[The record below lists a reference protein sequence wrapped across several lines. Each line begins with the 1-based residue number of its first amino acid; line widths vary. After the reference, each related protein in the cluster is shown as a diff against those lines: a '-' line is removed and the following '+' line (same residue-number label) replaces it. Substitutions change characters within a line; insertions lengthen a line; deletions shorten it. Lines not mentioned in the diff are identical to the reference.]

1 MVGLSLLQFVA
12 VALLILV
19 NAFFV
24 AAEFALVS
32 IRDTRIEQMLAAR
45 IPGARAVRRLQQDL
59 DDFLPAVQ
67 LGVTGCSLAL
77 GWLGEPLAAG
87 IILGWLDFMPHAHIY
102 AHVIAVTLGFAI
114 ITYFHVLV
122 GELVPKSLALRR
134 AEALAVAVAPP
145 MLVFMALAR
154 PAVRFLKGSALV
166 ILRGFDVPMTE
177 KGTVHSPEELK
188 LIATAARRMG
198 VLPKYQETL
207 IHRTLELDEVSV
219 REIMTPRQK
228 IFSLPSNML
237 IEEASAKVINRQHS
251 RVPVYD
257 ETRGPEHIVGVVY
270 SKDLARLMY
279 FRPMAQLRRAEATLG
294 SPTDSMLLVNGEPG
308 NRKSGLIE
316 PTQPQK
322 PGAPGLAF
330 ETRESKNSNREA
342 GAPGAPGLASETWER
357 KPSHTAHYPTTPF
370 VELRLSQVMRDV
382 LVAPETKSVLDLI
395 RDFQRR
401 RRHMAIVVDEYG
413 STVGLV
419 TAEDAIEQLTG
430 ELEDEFD
437 NPTRPVLATAS
448 GALLMDGGVNL
459 RDLETQMQW
468 SLPREG
474 GVETLAGFLLVR
486 LGHIPQTGE
495 SVIYDSRHLTI
506 VEMEGRRIA
515 KVRVEPIQ
523 EELPAVAKG
532 K

>member
-1 MVGLSLLQFVA
+1 MQGLLPLQFVA
-12 VALLILV
+12 VAMLILA

-32 IRDTRIEQMLAAR
+32 IRDTRIEQLLAAGV
-45 IPGARAVRRLQQDL
+45 PGARAVRLLQQDL

-67 LGVTGCSLAL
+67 LGVTLCSLAL

-87 IILGWLDFMPHAHIY
+87 VLMDWFGALPFTQPHAVIY
-102 AHVIAVTLGFAI
+102 AHIAAITLGFAL
-114 ITYFHVLV
+114 ITYFHVVV

-145 MLVFMALAR
+145 MLVFMAMVR
-154 PAVRFLKGSALV
+154 PAVRALKASAAV
-166 ILRGFDVPMTE
+166 ILRGFDISVTE
-177 KGTVHSPEELK
+177 RAQVHSPEELK

-198 VLPKYQETL
+198 LLPKFQETL
-207 IHRTLELDEVSV
+207 IHRALELDEVSI

-237 IEEASAKVINRQHS
+237 LEEASARVIDHLHS

-270 SKDLARLMY
+270 SKDLARLMF
-279 FRPMAQLRRAEATLG
+279 FRRKAT
-294 SPTDSMLLVNGEPG
+294 
-308 NRKSGLIE
+308 
-316 PTQPQK
+316 
-322 PGAPGLAF
+322 GAA
-330 ETRESKNSNREA
+330 
-342 GAPGAPGLASETWER
+342 
-357 KPSHTAHYPTTPF
+357 PF
-370 VELRLSQVMRDV
+370 VELKLSQVMRDV
-382 LVAPETKSVLDLI
+382 LVVPETKSALDLI
-395 RDFQRR
+395 RDFQQRR
-401 RRHMAIVVDEYG
+401 LHMAIVVDEYG

-437 NPTRPVLATAS
+437 SPALPALTTAS

-468 SLPREG
+468 SLPRDG
-474 GVETLAGFLLVR
+474 GVETLAGFLLTR
-486 LGHIPQTGE
+486 LGHIPEANE
-495 SVIYDSRHLTI
+495 SVTFEGRRLTV
-506 VEMEGRRIA
+506 VEMEGRRIG
-515 KVRVEPIQ
+515 KVRVEG
-523 EELPAVAKG
+523 VADKPLIAG
-532 K
+532 

>member
-1 MVGLSLLQFVA
+1 MVGVSLLQFVA

-32 IRDTRIEQMLAAR
+32 IRDTRIEQMLAAGM
-45 IPGARAVRRLQQDL
+45 PGARAVRRLQQDL
-59 DDFLPAVQ
+59 DDVLPAVQ

-87 IILGWLDFMPHAHIY
+87 IILGWLDFLPHAHIY
-102 AHVIAVTLGFAI
+102 AHIIAVSVGFAV

-134 AEALAVAVAPP
+134 GEALAVAVAPP

-166 ILRGFDVPMTE
+166 ILRGFDVPMTQ
-177 KGTVHSPEELK
+177 KGSVHSPEELK

-219 REIMTPRQK
+219 REIMTPRQQ
-228 IFSLPSNML
+228 IFSLPSDML

-279 FRPMAQLRRAEATLG
+279 FRPMAQQRRTEAASQATLG
-294 SPTDSMLLVNGEPG
+294 SSTDAVLMVNGEA
-308 NRKSGLIE
+308 RDQRSGLIE
-316 PTQPQK
+316 ASQSQEQPQK
-322 PGAPGLAF
+322 PGEAASSSG
-330 ETRESKNSNREA
+330 EST
-342 GAPGAPGLASETWER
+342 PP
-357 KPSHTAHYPTTPF
+357 HTAHYPTTPF

-401 RRHMAIVVDEYG
+401 RRHIAIVVDEYG

-437 NPTRPVLATAS
+437 NPARPVLATAS

-486 LGHIPQTGE
+486 FGHIPQTGE
-495 SVIYDSRHLTI
+495 SAVYESRRLT
-506 VEMEGRRIA
+506 VVDMDGRRIA
-515 KVRVEPIQ
+515 KVRVEPI
-523 EELPAVAKG
+523 EAVTPPAEKG

>member
-1 MVGLSLLQFVA
+1 MQGLLPLQFVA
-12 VALLILV
+12 VAMLILA

-32 IRDTRIEQMLAAR
+32 IRDTRIEQLLAEGV
-45 IPGARAVRRLQQDL
+45 PGARAVRLLQQDL

-67 LGVTGCSLAL
+67 LGVTLCSLAL

-87 IILGWLDFMPHAHIY
+87 VLMDWFGALPFTQPHAVIY
-102 AHVIAVTLGFAI
+102 AHIAAITLGFAL
-114 ITYFHVLV
+114 ITYFHVVV

-145 MLVFMALAR
+145 MLVFMAMVR
-154 PAVRFLKGSALV
+154 PAVRALKASAAV
-166 ILRGFDVPMTE
+166 ILRGFDISVTE
-177 KGTVHSPEELK
+177 RAQVHSPEELK

-198 VLPKYQETL
+198 LLPKFQETL
-207 IHRTLELDEVSV
+207 IHRALELDEVSI

-237 IEEASAKVINRQHS
+237 LEEASARVIDHLHS

-270 SKDLARLMY
+270 SKDLARLMF
-279 FRPMAQLRRAEATLG
+279 FRRKAT
-294 SPTDSMLLVNGEPG
+294 
-308 NRKSGLIE
+308 
-316 PTQPQK
+316 
-322 PGAPGLAF
+322 GAA
-330 ETRESKNSNREA
+330 
-342 GAPGAPGLASETWER
+342 
-357 KPSHTAHYPTTPF
+357 PF
-370 VELRLSQVMRDV
+370 VELKLSQVMRDV
-382 LVAPETKSVLDLI
+382 LVVPETKSALDLI
-395 RDFQRR
+395 RDFQQR

-437 NPTRPVLATAS
+437 SPALPALTTAS

-468 SLPREG
+468 SLPRDG
-474 GVETLAGFLLVR
+474 GVETLAGFLLTR
-486 LGHIPQTGE
+486 LGHIPEANE
-495 SVIYDSRHLTI
+495 SVTFEGRRLTV
-506 VEMEGRRIA
+506 VEMEGRRIG
-515 KVRVEPIQ
+515 KVRVEG
-523 EELPAVAKG
+523 VADKPLIAG
-532 K
+532 